1 MEGCPPRA
9 AASRGGLSASVER
22 RFRPGRKPGRGLR
35 PRVKSH
41 FVRLTR
47 SRTAWEF
54 ENSHFAS
61 AKPRFLRAGQ
71 KPRSRYLF
79 QRELGKKREV
89 KGYDL

>member
-1 MEGCPPRA
+1 MEGCPPRLSPRAKAPPRRSGEA
-9 AASRGGLSASVER
+9 AAAGRGA
-22 RFRPGRKPGRGLR
+22 GRGLW